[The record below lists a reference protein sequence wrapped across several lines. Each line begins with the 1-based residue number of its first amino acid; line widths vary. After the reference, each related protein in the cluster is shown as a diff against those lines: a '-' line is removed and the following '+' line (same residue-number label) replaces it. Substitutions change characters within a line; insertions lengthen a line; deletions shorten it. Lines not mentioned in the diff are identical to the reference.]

1 MSFIASQPLRLVE
14 PLISTLTSVPTELN
28 NNQIM
33 DIDCKHSNIILTT
46 KSKMSP
52 RKEIIEKVELI
63 QEACTKSEEQIDDD
77 EEEEKER
84 IPSSPDDD
92 MEGPG
97 IKRGRSMSDGFA
109 AVSPEYFEVFP
120 SLPDSVLEK
129 MGLLGDGPRERLNDE
144 ELEQKFVAL
153 ALAFTI
159 DAATIKSRCTR
170 QRRYRDQTE
179 TNLVTEIDRLV
190 EKVNRLHPLC
200 VDAETTELL
209 TSLLNQVDII
219 LRASSLATISAERY
233 GSVQHEE
240 RLAESVSLMINHVTI
255 LKQQRDSTRRQLQY
269 TKRMLQD
276 TNSSPV
282 EGSGS
287 NNRNSSR
294 NQTANGSAN
303 GGNNGGSGGR
313 LLTRRRASI
322 ATITQESSKPSTSE
336 LRKITRRPSDLS
348 LRGGAIVRAI
358 RPTRLELGLDLVKIR
373 EGVREENHPPVV
385 QEENESEPLY
395 HSEDDQLSDDHLLSD
410 SDINSSRKN
419 SDSNE
424 NSTNVGLYPLRKRLS
439 NRLLKLRRDSEGK
452 FKSWLDG
459 GTLNE
464 VFCFCALMCF
474 SLSIIIMGNI
484 LVELECSKR
493 GRSFESIMWSF
504 VPFWTSSTT
513 KDQNDYSVANT

>member
-1 MSFIASQPLRLVE
+1 MSSIASQPLRLVE
-14 PLISTLTSVPTELN
+14 PLISTIKSPCPIELN
-28 NNQIM
+28 NNQIIDI
-33 DIDCKHSNIILTT
+33 DIDCKQKHSNIILST
-46 KSKMSP
+46 KSKISMC
-52 RKEIIEKVELI
+52 KEIEDTDLIMETISSKSDGQIDEDEEDEKV
-63 QEACTKSEEQIDDD
+63 
-77 EEEEKER
+77 
-84 IPSSPDDD
+84 PSSPDDN

-97 IKRGRSMSDGFA
+97 IRRGRSMSDGFA
-109 AVSPEYFEVFP
+109 PVSPEYFEIFP

-159 DAATIKSRCTR
+159 DTATIKDRCAR

-179 TNLVTEIDRLV
+179 INLVTEIEKLV
-190 EKVNRLHPLC
+190 EKVNRLYPLC

-209 TSLLNQVDII
+209 TSLLNHVDII

-233 GSVQHEE
+233 GAVQHEE
-240 RLAESVSLMINHVTI
+240 RLAESVSLMINHVTV

-276 TNSSPV
+276 TNSPS
-282 EGSGS
+282 EGSAS
-287 NNRNSSR
+287 NNRNSSK
-294 NQTANGSAN
+294 NQTANGST
-303 GGNNGGSGGR
+303 GGNNSGSGGR
-313 LLTRRRASI
+313 FLTRRRASI
-322 ATITQESSKPSTSE
+322 ATISQESSKPSTAE

-348 LRGGAIVRAI
+348 LRGGAIVRAL

-373 EGVREENHPPVV
+373 EGVREENHPSVV
-385 QEENESEPLY
+385 QEENENDPIH
-395 HSEDDQLSDDHLLSD
+395 HSDDDELSDDQILSD

-419 SDSNE
+419 SDSNA
-424 NSTNVGLYPLRKRLS
+424 NATRTGVYPLRKRLS

-484 LVELECSKR
+484 LVELECTKR
-493 GRSFESIMWSF
+493 GRSFESIMWRDR
-504 VPFWTSSTT
+504 
-513 KDQNDYSVANT
+513 KSVV